1 MQTTWLY
8 SGVLIVVIAAFVA
21 ILRWRRKG
29 YFGRAKTLNSD
40 LQLGAVPTYRST
52 LKQLTD
58 ELARVRRYHRPLSIV
73 VLRLE
78 SDQLLVDLKRSL
90 VAGSGNG
97 GADSYNQVMQTI
109 QLVLSLV
116 GSILKESLRESDIAC
131 YDVPNNQYIIM
142 LPESTREQATMTVT
156 RLKKLLFKRTAGH
169 LVAGIAEFPA
179 DGLIVEDLVKLSVQK
194 CTANNNGQL
203 AKDGQSKRMG
213 SQHKRADENS
223 KRK

>member
-1 MQTTWLY
+1 M
-8 SGVLIVVIAAFVA
+8 IAAVVA
-21 ILRWRRKG
+21 IFKWRRKES
-29 YFGRAKTLNSD
+29 FGRAKTLNAD

-78 SDQLLVDLKRSL
+78 SDQLLLDLKRSL

-97 GADSYNQVMQTI
+97 GAESYTQVMQTI
-109 QLVLSLV
+109 QLVFSLI
-116 GSILKESLRESDIAC
+116 GSILKESLRDSDIAC
-131 YDVPNNQYIIM
+131 YDVPNNQYILM
-142 LPESTREQATMTVT
+142 FPESNREQATMTVT

-194 CTANNNGQL
+194 FSANKNGQL
-203 AKDGQSKRMG
+203 EKDGQSKRID
-213 SQHKRADENS
+213 SQQTKGR
-223 KRK
+223 

>member
-8 SGVLIVVIAAFVA
+8 SGLLIFVIAAVVA
-21 ILRWRRKG
+21 IFKWRRKES
-29 YFGRAKTLNSD
+29 FGRAKTLNAD

-78 SDQLLVDLKRSL
+78 SDQLLLDLKRSL

-97 GADSYNQVMQTI
+97 GAESYTQVMQTI
-109 QLVLSLV
+109 QLVFSLI
-116 GSILKESLRESDIAC
+116 GSILKEALRESDIAC

-194 CTANNNGQL
+194 FSANKNGQL
-203 AKDGQSKRMG
+203 EKDGQSKRID
-213 SQHKRADENS
+213 SQHTKGR
-223 KRK
+223 